1 MKTFPE
7 IFKKY
12 TTQLWYIFLTP
23 AMFFVIMGVYRPFG
37 NPEALDMGRSLFV
50 FNVTIMM
57 CIMMVFLLITRSLFF
72 ALRKFLCNNLWQFIG
87 WIVVELA
94 GMTFFIALYLTL
106 MSGTGSYFYNLA
118 LSLQYTFLILIVP
131 YGAITGVYMI
141 ISLSSPTV
149 REVESVRFTDKNG
162 QVRIVLLKDAIL
174 YIKADENYI
183 TVFYKEGDTVRDYT
197 LRTSMTA
204 ITPLADRFGLFR
216 CQRSYFV
223 NPTHI
228 VALRKDV
235 NDIYTAELDVSG
247 LIIPVS
253 RNKYP
258 ELSRLL

>member
-1 MKTFPE
+1 
-7 IFKKY
+7 
-12 TTQLWYIFLTP
+12 
-23 AMFFVIMGVYRPFG
+23 
-37 NPEALDMGRSLFV
+37 
-50 FNVTIMM
+50 
-57 CIMMVFLLITRSLFF
+57 LFF
-72 ALRKFLCNNLWQFIG
+72 ALPKFLCNNLWQFIG

-131 YGAITGVYMI
+131 YGAITGVFVI
-141 ISLSSPTV
+141 ISLNSPTV

-183 TVFYKEGDTVRDYT
+183 TVFYREGDTVRDYT

-247 LIIPVS
+247 LIVPVS

>member
-1 MKTFPE
+1 MKTLPN
-7 IFKKY
+7 IFRKY

-23 AMFFVIMGVYRPFG
+23 ALFFIIMGVYRPFG

-57 CIMMVFLLITRSLFF
+57 CIIMVFLLITRTIFYF
-72 ALRKFLCNNLWQFIG
+72 LRKFLCSNMWQFVG
-87 WIVVELA
+87 WILFELV
-94 GMTFFIALYLTL
+94 GMTFFVALYLDL
-106 MSGTGSYFYNLA
+106 MSKEGSYFLHLA

-131 YGAITGVYMI
+131 YGSITAICTI
-141 ISLSSPTV
+141 ISLNSPNV
-149 REVESVRFTDKNG
+149 RETESVKFSDKNG

-183 TVFYKEGDTVRDYT
+183 KIFYKDGDVVKDYT
-197 LRTSMTA
+197 LRSSMSA
-204 ITPLADRFGLFR
+204 ISPLAARFGLFR

-228 VALRKDV
+228 IALRKDL
-235 NDIYTAELDVSG
+235 NDIYTAELDMPGHV
-247 LIIPVS
+247 IPVS
-253 RNKYP
+253 RNKYS